1 MTLFRHLHP
10 TKLGALAGAVV
21 AALAVSA
28 GIAFALG
35 TAAAPQN
42 TSLPSVSG
50 SARDGSTVTASHGTW
65 SNSPASYTYAWQS
78 CDSQGGNCKAIGAG
92 NTGKQYTVTT
102 ADVGSRLRV
111 IVTATNASGS
121 ASATSR
127 TTGTVTATGVAPVN
141 TSPPVISGT
150 TKENQVLTVAPGGW
164 TGSPAPTFTYQWQRC
179 ATAGACTDI
188 SGAVAATYTA
198 GSVDVGNTLLAKVTA
213 TNGKG
218 ATLATSQETSLVA
231 PALATTGGKAI
242 SVTQVS
248 LPNRL
253 TIDNLHFTPNPLRTR
268 GAFTARFH
276 VSDTRGFSI
285 QGAMVYAIGLPY
297 AWLGNA
303 PEVVTDASGWATI
316 TLQPTAAMP
325 LSRSGSLVLFVRARK
340 PGDNLLAGVSTR
352 RLVQQRISG

>member
-10 TKLGALAGAVV
+10 TRLGALVAVVV

-28 GIAFALG
+28 GVAFGLG
-35 TAAAPQN
+35 NAAAPQN

-50 SARDGSTVTASHGTW
+50 SAHDGSTLTAAHGSW
-65 SNSPASYTYAWQS
+65 SGNPASYSYGWQL
-78 CDSQGGNCKAIGAG
+78 CDSQGGNCNAISGG

-111 IVTATNASGS
+111 VVTATNATGS
-121 ASATSR
+121 ATATSR
-127 TTGTVTATGVAPVN
+127 TTGTVTATGTAPVN
-141 TSPPVISGT
+141 TSPPSISGT
-150 TKENQVLTVAPGGW
+150 PKENQVLTVAPGGW

-179 ATAGACTDI
+179 ATAGACADI
-188 SGAVAATYTA
+188 AGAVATTYTT
-198 GSVDVGNTLLAKVTA
+198 GSVDVGNTLLVKVTA

-218 ATLATSQETSLVA
+218 ATLATSQETSLIA

-248 LPNRL
+248 LPNLL

-285 QGAMVYAIGLPY
+285 QGALVYAIGLPY
-297 AWLGNA
+297 SWLRNA
-303 PEVVTDASGWATI
+303 PEAVTDASGWATI

-325 LSRSGSLVLFVRARK
+325 LSRGGALVLFVRARK

-352 RLVQQRISG
+352 RLVQLRITG